1 MGNQELLKKLST
13 VNESKIVL
21 VVADGLGGL
30 PKEDGKTELEAAKTP
45 NLDDLAA
52 RSICGLMNPILP
64 GITPGSG
71 PAHLSLFGYDPLRY
85 EIGRGILEVLGAGL
99 SPGPKDLAARGNFA
113 TINTDGVIIDRRAG
127 RITTE
132 KNRELCQLLD
142 GIEIEGVKVTVAP
155 VKEHR
160 FAAIFQGEDLYDELT
175 DSDPQKIG
183 LEPLPVL
190 PLVKETERTAQIIN
204 RFIDEAKRR
213 LSEHYPANMV
223 LFRGFA
229 KNIQL
234 PTFQELYQLN
244 PSCIA
249 TYPMYRGL
257 ARLLGMELLPT
268 GETLE
273 AQIETLKEYFKDYDF
288 FYLHFKRPDS
298 KGEDGDFEGKV
309 KDLEELDK
317 YIPSVV
323 ELNPEVLVVTGDH
336 STPAKLKSHSW
347 HPVPVLLW
355 SKFCRQDQVT
365 TFGETACI
373 QGGLGRFS
381 AIHLMPLMLAN
392 AQKLKK
398 FGA

>member
-1 MGNQELLKKLST
+1 MDNQELLKKLST

-52 RSICGLMNPILP
+52 RSICGLMDPILP

-132 KNRELCQLLD
+132 KNVEFCQLLD

-175 DSDPQKIG
+175 DSDPQRIG
-183 LEPLPVL
+183 LEPLLVL
-190 PLVKETERTAQIIN
+190 PLIKEAERTAQMVN

-229 KNIQL
+229 KNPQL

-288 FYLHFKRPDS
+288 FYLHFKKPDS
-298 KGEDGDFEGKV
+298 KGEDGNFEGRV

-317 YIPSVV
+317 YIPSIV

-373 QGGLGRFS
+373 QGGLGRLS

>member
-1 MGNQELLKKLST
+1 MDNQELLKKLST

-52 RSICGLMNPILP
+52 RSICGLMDPILP
-64 GITPGSG
+64 GVTPGSG

-132 KNRELCQLLD
+132 KNVEFCQLLD

-175 DSDPQKIG
+175 DSDPQRIG
-183 LEPLPVL
+183 LEPLLVL
-190 PLVKETERTAQIIN
+190 PLIKEAERTAQMVN

-229 KNIQL
+229 KNPQL

-288 FYLHFKRPDS
+288 FYLHFKKPDS
-298 KGEDGDFEGKV
+298 KGEDGNFEGRV

-317 YIPSVV
+317 YIPSIV

-373 QGGLGRFS
+373 QGGLGRLS